1 MSDKFI
7 FVINPKA
14 GKNARAMSFIS
25 TIESACKAYE
35 IEHEIYITKAVG
47 DAREF
52 VKERCKSLT
61 EPTRFYACGG
71 DGTIN
76 EVINGTVGCP
86 LAKIGIL
93 PLGSGNDYI
102 KAFPNVD
109 FLDMTAQIN
118 GTPTPVDLIK
128 VGDRYVA
135 NMCNIGFDAKV
146 GGNFVKF
153 KKIPGV
159 SGKMAYALSVVD
171 CFLGKISSPMT
182 ITMDN
187 GTEIHDNM
195 LLCCVSKGLYCGGQY
210 LASPKAQ
217 LSDGFMDVC
226 AIKKLSRPQF
236 LSFINIYKV
245 GNHVDNPKLEKW
257 VTYEKCRK
265 MTIKSQEKIPVAH
278 DGDVLYLDGTIT
290 FELIPEAVE
299 IIIPAVPDKL
309 YEADKRI
316 AAEVM

>member
-25 TIESACKAYE
+25 AIESACKAYNVE
-35 IEHEIYITKAVG
+35 YEIYITKAVG

-52 VKERCKSLT
+52 VSEKCKNLC

-86 LAKIGIL
+86 LAKVGIL

-102 KAFPNVD
+102 KAFPKVD
-109 FLDMTAQIN
+109 FLDMVAQIN

-153 KKIPGV
+153 KRIPGV

-171 CFLGKISSPMT
+171 CFLKKISSDMT
-182 ITMDN
+182 ITMDD
-187 GTEIHDNM
+187 GTEIHDQM
-195 LLCCVSKGLYCGGQY
+195 LLCCVSKGKYCGGQY

-217 LSDGFMDVC
+217 LSDGYMDVC
-226 AIKKLSRPQF
+226 PIKKISRTQF
-236 LSFINIYKV
+236 LKFFDLYKH
-245 GNHVDNPKLEKW
+245 GRHIDNPDLAKW
-257 VTYEKCRK
+257 VSYHKVKK
-265 MTIKSQEKIPVAH
+265 MTIKSQEKIPFAY
-278 DGDVLYLDGTIT
+278 DGDVVYLSGTT
-290 FELIPEAVE
+290 VFELVPDALE
-299 IIIPAVPDKL
+299 IVIPAKPDKMA
-309 YEADKRI
+309 EQDKKI
-316 AAEVM
+316 AAEVI